1 MSNGDEKH
9 VQQSTGGRSDRGMES
24 EWIECTLADVCS
36 SIDYGFTASATIH
49 NTGLKF
55 LRITD
60 IVTGHIDW
68 SNVPYVDADS
78 KATAK
83 YRLNNGDIVI
93 ARTGA
98 STGSSTYVMD
108 PPTALF
114 ASYLV
119 RLKIRSEFDP
129 RYVAYYLRSD
139 QFWTFIQGVLGDK
152 SAQPN
157 ASASTMTSAPFRA
170 PRTIDEQRAIAHIL
184 GTLDDKIELN
194 RRMNETL
201 EAMARAIFKSWFVD
215 FDPVRAKAEG
225 RPTGLPDEI
234 AALFPDSFEESEL
247 GEIPRGWG
255 VGTIGDIGSQSRI
268 GVKPEEIEP
277 TEHYIAL
284 EHMPK
289 RSISFWNW
297 ENSNNITS
305 GKFRFKKNDILFGKL
320 RPYFHKVGVAAID
333 GICSTDIVV
342 VIPRKEQC
350 YGILLGHLSSDA
362 FVAYTNA
369 SSTGTKMPRTS
380 WKDMSRYPITIPDH
394 LISLYFN
401 EIITNIVQKLH
412 SNIYES
418 KSLTALRDTLLP
430 KLISGELPIPDAEK
444 FIEEA
449 GDE

>member
-119 RLKIRSEFDP
+119 RLKISSEFDP

-201 EAMARAIFKSWFVD
+201 EAMARAIFTSWFVD

-225 RPTGLPDEI
+225 RPTGLPEEI
-234 AALFPDSFEESEL
+234 DALFPDSFEESEL
-247 GEIPRGWG
+247 GEIPKGWEVNKFKEFVTPRSER
-255 VGTIGDIGSQSRI
+255 VGDRDIIEYSSTNDGLFPRSEKFKKQLSKSKTNNKVIRENDIVFGLSRQI
-268 GVKPEEIEP
+268 LNFGLMKDSVGAVSPAYRVFTIEP
-277 TEHYIAL
+277 NIIFSDFVERYMRERMDQYFKILGASSR
-284 EHMPK
+284 EGQ
-289 RSISFWNW
+289 SISVQQFYQT
-297 ENSNNITS
+297 ELLIPPRAIQKSYIEITC
-305 GKFRFKKNDILFGKL
+305 IL
-320 RPYFHKVGVAAID
+320 
-333 GICSTDIVV
+333 
-342 VIPRKEQC
+342 
-350 YGILLGHLSSDA
+350 
-362 FVAYTNA
+362 
-369 SSTGTKMPRTS
+369 
-380 WKDMSRYPITIPDH
+380 
-394 LISLYFN
+394 
-401 EIITNIVQKLH
+401 
-412 SNIYES
+412 YES
-418 KSLTALRDTLLP
+418 LKSNCKESKKLTTLRDTLLP

-444 FIEEA
+444 FIEEV